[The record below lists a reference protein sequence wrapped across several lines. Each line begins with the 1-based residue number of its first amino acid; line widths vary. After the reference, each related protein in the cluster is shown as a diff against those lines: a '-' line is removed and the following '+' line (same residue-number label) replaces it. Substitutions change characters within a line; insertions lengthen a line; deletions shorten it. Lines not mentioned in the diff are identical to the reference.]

1 MIGVNKKNEA
11 ENSPNFRLILPEQ
24 KRLRDAFNEV
34 LRQAGLVFEKTSPR
48 AAQGLT
54 RDLKNRL
61 PDIETYELRADAALE
76 WISDGAANMAVVGTD
91 ILREFEAAG
100 KAADRP
106 DQPRP
111 VLSLPRISACS
122 LWIAAKPDLRIEN
135 LKDLEGLRIATSYP
149 ALLQQLLQ
157 QKNICAGRIIAQ
169 KGGVESTIPAG
180 RADAILEIV
189 QTGASLDA
197 NGLEKKLLAFNSSA
211 TLVRSNTAH
220 APAQEA
226 LMEALTQ
233 RIKETTTVQRP
244 ATTFPAR
251 AAL

>member
-1 MIGVNKKNEA
+1 MRQISKNDDA
-11 ENSPNFRLILPEQ
+11 ASFRLILPEQ
-24 KRLRDAFNEV
+24 KRLRDAFNEI
-34 LRQAGLVFEKTSPR
+34 LSRAGLVFEKPSPR

-76 WISDGAANMAVVGTD
+76 WVSDGAANMAVVGTD

-100 KAADRP
+100 KAEGLP

-111 VLSLPRISACS
+111 LLSLPRISACS
-122 LWIAAKPDLRIEN
+122 LWIAAKPAVRIEN
-135 LKDLEGLRIATSYP
+135 LQDLQRLRIATSYP

-157 QKNICAGRIIAQ
+157 REDVRPARVIAQ
-169 KGGVESTIPAG
+169 KGGVESTILAG

-189 QTGASLDA
+189 ETGASLDA

-211 TLVRSNTAH
+211 ALVRSNSECS
-220 APAQEA
+220 PAQEA
-226 LMEALTQ
+226 LMEAFTQ
-233 RIKETTTVQRP
+233 RIEEAATMRP
-244 ATTFPAR
+244 YAATAR
-251 AAL
+251 RAIF

>member
-1 MIGVNKKNEA
+1 MIGVNDKNKA
-11 ENSPNFRLILPEQ
+11 ENSLNFRLILPDQ
-24 KRLRDAFNEV
+24 KRLRDAFNEI
-34 LRQAGLVFEKTSPR
+34 LRRAGLVFEKPSPR

-54 RDLKNRL
+54 RDLKNQL
-61 PDIETYELRADAALE
+61 PDMETYELRADAALE
-76 WISDGAANMAVVGTD
+76 WISEGAANLAIVGTD

-100 KAADRP
+100 KAGGLP

-111 VLSLPRISACS
+111 LLNLPRISACS
-122 LWIAAKPDLRIEN
+122 LWIAAKPALRIEN
-135 LKDLEGLRIATSYP
+135 LRDLEGLRIATSYP

-157 QKNICAGRIIAQ
+157 QEDIRAGRIIAQ

-197 NGLEKKLLAFNSSA
+197 NGLERKLLVFNSSA
-211 TLVRSNTAH
+211 ALIRSNADRT
-220 APAQEA
+220 PAQEA

-233 RIKETTTVQRP
+233 RINEAANAQRS
-244 ATTFPAR
+244 ATTSATR
-251 AAL
+251 AAF